1 MDNEQIYFSL
11 GSNVGDR
18 KHNLKHALKHL
29 NSNLNIDLISSIY
42 ETSPQ
47 GYKDQS
53 NFYNLA
59 CSTKK
64 QIDMYELLGICK
76 EIEIHCGRTSNFI
89 NGPRILDIDI
99 ISYGDQLFEKTD
111 LIIPHPR
118 MDSRLF
124 VLIPLAE
131 INPLWVHPK
140 LNVSIE
146 KLIKLNQNQ
155 GEILNIGKLQ

>member
-1 MDNEQIYFSL
+1 M
-11 GSNVGDR
+11 
-18 KHNLKHALKHL
+18 
-29 NSNLNIDLISSIY
+29 
-42 ETSPQ
+42 
-47 GYKDQS
+47 
-53 NFYNLA
+53 
-59 CSTKK
+59 
-64 QIDMYELLGICK
+64 
-76 EIEIHCGRTSNFI
+76 
-89 NGPRILDIDI
+89 
-99 ISYGDQLFEKTD
+99 FEKTD

>member
-1 MDNEQIYFSL
+1 MDSSQIYFSL

-18 KHNLKHALKHL
+18 KSHIEHALKHL
-29 NSNLNIDLISSIY
+29 DSILNINAISSIY

-53 NFYNLA
+53 NFYNLV
-59 CSTKK
+59 CSTNNM
-64 QIDMYELLGICK
+64 IDIYELLEICK
-76 EIEIHCGRTSNFI
+76 NIEIHCGRTPNFI

-99 ISYGDQLFEKTD
+99 ISYGDQLLERED
-111 LIIPHPR
+111 LQIPHPR
-118 MDSRLF
+118 MHLRLF

-131 INPLWVHPK
+131 INPDWVHPK

-146 KLIKLNQNQ
+146 KLIEENTDQ
-155 GEILNIGKLQ
+155 GDILNIGRVE